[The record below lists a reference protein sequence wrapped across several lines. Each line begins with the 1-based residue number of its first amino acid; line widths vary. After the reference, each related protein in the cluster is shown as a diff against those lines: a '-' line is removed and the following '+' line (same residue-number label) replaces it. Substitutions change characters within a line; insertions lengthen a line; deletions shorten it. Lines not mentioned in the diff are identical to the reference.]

1 MKQSLLIASVLG
13 GGIALGGLGVAGY
26 QAVKSN
32 PQTAAAPQQ
41 TASAPPAA
49 SAAMAVL
56 PPAVASAPAVV
67 AAAAPVAAA
76 QAAKPAE
83 KTAEPSAPAK
93 PAAPVH
99 ATHARILAVTPIK
112 ETVNAPKQVCHQ
124 EQVTHQAPVQDQ
136 NRIAGSVIGGVIG
149 GVLGNQVGGGNGK
162 KAATVIGALA
172 GGLAGNKV
180 QEGMQQ
186 RDQVNSTQTICNEVN
201 ESSEKVV
208 GYDVKYSLD
217 GKTGTVR
224 MDRKPKGKTL
234 PAKNGKV
241 LV

>member
-41 TASAPPAA
+41 TASAPAAA
-49 SAAMAVL
+49 SAAVAVL
-56 PPAVASAPAVV
+56 PPTVASAPAIV
-67 AAAAPVAAA
+67 AAAAPTAA
-76 QAAKPAE
+76 QTAQAVAKP
-83 KTAEPSAPAK
+83 AEPSAPAK

-136 NRIAGSVIGGVIG
+136 NRIAGSVIGGVLG

>member
-1 MKQSLLIASVLG
+1 M
-13 GGIALGGLGVAGY
+13 
-26 QAVKSN
+26 
-32 PQTAAAPQQ
+32 AATDKP
-41 TASAPPAA
+41 
-49 SAAMAVL
+49 
-56 PPAVASAPAVV
+56 
-67 AAAAPVAAA
+67 
-76 QAAKPAE
+76 AAKP
-83 KTAEPSAPAK
+83 AEPSAPAK

-136 NRIAGSVIGGVIG
+136 NRIAGSVIGGVLG

-186 RDQVNSTQTICNEVN
+186 RDQVSSTQTICNEVN

-217 GKTGTVR
+217 GKTDTVR
-224 MDRKPKGKTL
+224 MNHKPKGKTL

>member
-32 PQTAAAPQQ
+32 PQTATAPQQ
-41 TASAPPAA
+41 TASAPAAA
-49 SAAMAVL
+49 SAAAVL
-56 PPAVASAPAVV
+56 PPTVASAPVTV
-67 AAAAPVAAA
+67 AAAAPAAA
-76 QAAKPAE
+76 QTAQAVAKP
-83 KTAEPSAPAK
+83 TEPSAPAK

-112 ETVNAPKQVCHQ
+112 ETLNAPKQVCHQ
-124 EQVTHQAPVQDQ
+124 QQVTHQAPVQDE
-136 NRIAGSVIGGVIG
+136 NRIAGSVIGGVLG

>member
-41 TASAPPAA
+41 TASAP
-49 SAAMAVL
+49 
-56 PPAVASAPAVV
+56 
-67 AAAAPVAAA
+67 AAA
-76 QAAKPAE
+76 QTAQAVAKP
-83 KTAEPSAPAK
+83 AEPSAPAK

-136 NRIAGSVIGGVIG
+136 NRIAGSVIGGVLG

>member
-41 TASAPPAA
+41 TASAPAAA

>member
-41 TASAPPAA
+41 TASAPAAA
-49 SAAMAVL
+49 SAAAVL
-56 PPAVASAPAVV
+56 PPTVASAPVTV
-67 AAAAPVAAA
+67 AAAAAQTA
-76 QAAKPAE
+76 QAVAKP
-83 KTAEPSAPAK
+83 AEPSAPAK

-136 NRIAGSVIGGVIG
+136 NRIAGSVIGGVLG